1 MKEIDKLKQRLKE
14 MLPPAVFEHSL
25 RVAQRCVELA
35 SAYGADTGRAGIA
48 GLLHDVAKRHGPDEL
63 IYLAEQEDMP
73 ITELVL
79 SEPVPGLH
87 GPIGALIAEREFGVT
102 DREILGAIQQ
112 HALGGEEMSV
122 LSKLLYLA
130 DKTEVDR
137 TDPELDRI
145 RQLCLDN
152 LDEALVA
159 CFDWI
164 IRNKLEAR
172 SLILEQQVRS
182 RNKAV
187 LKLRRSD

>member
-1 MKEIDKLKQRLKE
+1 MKEIDKLKQRLQE

-25 RVAQRCVELA
+25 RVSQRCVELA
-35 SAYGADTGRAGIA
+35 GAYGTDTSRAAIA

-87 GPIGALIAEREFGVT
+87 GPIGALIAQREFGVT
-102 DREILGAIQQ
+102 DREIIGAIQQ

-130 DKTEVDR
+130 DKTAGES
-137 TDPELDRI
+137 TEPELDRI
-145 RQLCLDN
+145 RQLCLEN

-159 CFDWI
+159 SFDWI
-164 IRNKLEAR
+164 IRRKLEAR
-172 SLILEQQVRS
+172 SLILEQLVRS

>member
-14 MLPPAVFEHSL
+14 MLPLAVFEHSL

-35 SAYGADTGRAGIA
+35 SAYGADTSRAAIA

-87 GPIGALIAEREFGVT
+87 GQIGAVIAEREFGIT

-112 HALGGEEMSV
+112 HALGGEEMSM

-130 DKTEVDR
+130 DKTEVERREPD
-137 TDPELDRI
+137 LDRI
-145 RQLCLDN
+145 RQLCLEN

-159 CFDWI
+159 SYDVM
-164 IRNKLEAR
+164 IRRKLNER
-172 SLILEQQVRS
+172 SLILEQLVRS